1 MAIST
6 YSELRTAVADFLNRS
21 DLTTTIPS
29 FISLAEAALNRRL
42 RSPEMV
48 TRATVTIDAEYEN
61 RPSDWME
68 TIRYQVN
75 TNPITVLEFVTPEEA
90 IIQKTKF
97 SAAGA
102 PLFFSTVGTQF
113 QHVPMPDS
121 SYTGELMYYARIAG
135 LSDSNTSN
143 WLLTAN
149 PDIYLYATLV
159 QSAPYLKEDERIGV
173 WAGILDRLMAEY
185 EVAEQ
190 RAKTGSS
197 RLASRTRTFG

>member
-6 YSELRTAVADFLNRS
+6 YSELRTTVADFLNRD
-21 DLTTTIPS
+21 DLTAAIPS

-75 TNPITVLEFVTPEEA
+75 TNPITVMEFVTPEEA

-113 QHVPMPDS
+113 QHVPAPDG
-121 SYTGELMYYARIAG
+121 SYTGELTYYARVAG
-135 LSDSNTSN
+135 LSDTNTTN

-173 WAGILDRLMAEY
+173 WAGILNGLMAEY

>member
-1 MAIST
+1 MAITT
-6 YSELRTAVADFLNRS
+6 YSELKTAVADFLNRD
-21 DLTTTIPS
+21 DLTSAIPN
-29 FISLAEAALNRRL
+29 FIALAEASLNRRM
-42 RSPEMV
+42 RAPEMV
-48 TRATVTIDAEYEN
+48 TRATVTVDAEYEN
-61 RPSDWME
+61 RPADWME
-68 TIRYQVN
+68 TIRYQMN

-97 SAAGA
+97 SVSGV

-113 QHVPMPDS
+113 QHIPAPDG
-121 SYTGELMYYARIAG
+121 SYTGELMYYARVPG

-173 WAGILDRLMAEY
+173 WASILERLMAEY

-190 RAKTGSS
+190 RAKIGSS

>member
-6 YSELRTAVADFLNRS
+6 YSELKDAVADFLNRD
-21 DLTTTIPS
+21 DLTATIPS
-29 FISLAEAALNRRL
+29 FITLAEAALNRRL
-42 RSPEMV
+42 RAPEMV
-48 TRATVTIDAEYEN
+48 TRASVTIDAEYEN
-61 RPSDWME
+61 RPADWME

-97 SAAGA
+97 SAGGV
-102 PLFFSTVGTQF
+102 PIFFSTVGTQF
-113 QHVPMPDS
+113 QHVPAPDS
-121 SYTGELMYYARIAG
+121 AYTGELMYYSRIPA
-135 LSDSNTSN
+135 LSDTNTTN

-159 QSAPYLKEDERIGV
+159 QSAPYLKEDERIATWMGM
-173 WAGILDRLMAEY
+173 LDRLLAEY
-185 EVAEQ
+185 EVAEE

-197 RLASRTRTFG
+197 RLVIRTRTFG

>member
-1 MAIST
+1 MAITT
-6 YSELRTAVADFLNRS
+6 YSELKTAVADFLNRD
-21 DLTTTIPS
+21 DLTSAIPN
-29 FISLAEAALNRRL
+29 FVALAEASLNRRM
-42 RSPEMV
+42 RAPEMV
-48 TRATVTIDAEYEN
+48 TRATVTVDAEYES
-61 RPSDWME
+61 RPADWLE
-68 TIRYQVN
+68 TIRYQMT
-75 TNPITVLEFVTPEEA
+75 TNPITVLQFVTPEEA

-97 SAAGA
+97 SVSGT

-113 QHVPMPDS
+113 QHVPAPDT
-121 SYTGELMYYARIAG
+121 SYSGELMYYARVAG
-135 LSDSNTSN
+135 LSDANTSN

-197 RLASRTRTFG
+197 RLVTRTRTFG

>member
-1 MAIST
+1 MAITT
-6 YSELRTAVADFLNRS
+6 YSELKTAVADFLNRD
-21 DLTTTIPS
+21 DLTTAIPN
-29 FISLAEAALNRRL
+29 FVALAEASLNRRM
-42 RSPEMV
+42 RAPEMV
-48 TRATVTIDAEYEN
+48 TRATVTVDAEYEN
-61 RPSDWME
+61 RPADWLE
-68 TIRYQVN
+68 TIRYQIN
-75 TNPITVLEFVTPEEA
+75 TNPIGVLEFVTPEEA

-97 SAAGA
+97 STAGA

-113 QHVPMPDS
+113 QHVPAPDTAYS
-121 SYTGELMYYARIAG
+121 AELMYYARVTG
-135 LSDSNTSN
+135 LSDANTSN

-197 RLASRTRTFG
+197 RLVTRTRTFG

>member
-6 YSELRTAVADFLNRS
+6 YSELRAAVADFLNRD
-21 DLTTTIPS
+21 DLTATIPS
-29 FISLAEAALNRRL
+29 FISLAEAALNRRV
-42 RSPEMV
+42 RAPEMV

-61 RPSDWME
+61 RPADWME

-97 SAAGA
+97 SASGV
-102 PLFFSTVGTQF
+102 PMFFSTVGTQF
-113 QHVPMPDS
+113 QHVPMPDG
-121 SYTGELMYYARIAG
+121 SYTGELMYYGRIPA
-135 LSDSNTSN
+135 LSDTITSN

-159 QSAPYLKEDERIGV
+159 QSAPYLKEDERIATWMGM
-173 WAGILDRLMAEY
+173 LDRLLAEY
-185 EVAEQ
+185 EVAQE

-197 RLASRTRTFG
+197 RLVIRTRTFG

>member
-1 MAIST
+1 MAITT
-6 YSELRTAVADFLNRS
+6 YSELKTAVADFLNRD
-21 DLTTTIPS
+21 DLTSAIPN
-29 FISLAEAALNRRL
+29 FVSLAEASLNRRM

-48 TRATVTIDAEYEN
+48 TRATVTVDAEYEN
-61 RPSDWME
+61 RPADWME

-97 SAAGA
+97 SVSGV

-113 QHVPMPDS
+113 QHIPAPDG
-121 SYTGELMYYARIAG
+121 SYTGELMYYARVPG

-173 WAGILDRLMAEY
+173 WASILERLMAEY

-190 RAKTGSS
+190 RAKIGSS

>member
-1 MAIST
+1 MAITT
-6 YSELRTAVADFLNRS
+6 YSELKTAVADFLNRD
-21 DLTTTIPS
+21 DLAS
-29 FISLAEAALNRRL
+29 AISNFVALAEASLNRRM
-42 RSPEMV
+42 RAPEMV
-48 TRATVTIDAEYEN
+48 TRATVTLDAEYEN
-61 RPSDWME
+61 RPADWLE
-68 TIRYQVN
+68 TIRYQISSD
-75 TNPITVLEFVTPEEA
+75 PMTVLEFVTPEEA

-97 SAAGA
+97 SVPGT
-102 PLFFSTVGTQF
+102 PLFFSTIGTQF
-113 QHVPMPDS
+113 QHVPAPDT
-121 SYTGELMYYARIAG
+121 SYTGELMYYARVAG
-135 LSDSNTSN
+135 LSDTNTSN

-197 RLASRTRTFG
+197 RLVTRTRTFG

>member
-1 MAIST
+1 MAITT
-6 YSELRTAVADFLNRS
+6 YSELKSAVADFLNRD
-21 DLTTTIPS
+21 DLTSAIPN
-29 FISLAEAALNRRL
+29 FISLAEATLNRRM
-42 RSPEMV
+42 RAPEMV
-48 TRATVTIDAEYEN
+48 TRATVTVDAEYEN
-61 RPSDWME
+61 RPADWME
-68 TIRYQVN
+68 TIRYQIT

-97 SAAGA
+97 STSGV

-113 QHVPMPDS
+113 QHVPAPDT

-149 PDIYLYATLV
+149 PDIYLYATLI
-159 QSAPYLKEDERIGV
+159 QSAPYLKEDERISV
-173 WAGILDRLMAEY
+173 WAGIYDRLMAEY
-185 EVAEQ
+185 DVAEQ

-197 RLASRTRTFG
+197 RLVTRTRTFG

>member
-6 YSELRTAVADFLNRS
+6 YSELRAAVADFLNRS
-21 DLTTTIPS
+21 DLTTAIPS

-61 RPSDWME
+61 RPADWME

-75 TNPITVLEFVTPEEA
+75 TDPITVLGFVTPEEA

-97 SAAGA
+97 SAAGT
-102 PLFFSTVGTQF
+102 PMFFSTIGTQF
-113 QHVPMPDS
+113 QHVPAPDGS
-121 SYTGELMYYARIAG
+121 FTGELMYYGRIAG

-173 WAGILDRLMAEY
+173 WAGMLDRLMAEY

>member
-1 MAIST
+1 MAITT
-6 YSELRTAVADFLNRS
+6 YSELKTAVADFLNRD
-21 DLTTTIPS
+21 DLTSVIPN
-29 FISLAEAALNRRL
+29 FIALAEATLNRRM
-42 RSPEMV
+42 RAPEMV
-48 TRATVTIDAEYEN
+48 TRAAVTVDAEYEN

-68 TIRYQVN
+68 TIRYQIT

-97 SAAGA
+97 SAAGV

-113 QHVPMPDS
+113 QHVPAPDG

-135 LSDSNTSN
+135 LSDTNTSN

-149 PDIYLYATLV
+149 PDIYLYATLI
-159 QSAPYLKEDERIGV
+159 QSAPYLKEDERISV
-173 WAGILDRLMAEY
+173 WAGIYDRLMSEY
-185 EVAEQ
+185 DVAEQ

-197 RLASRTRTFG
+197 RLVARTRTFG

>member
-6 YSELRTAVADFLNRS
+6 YSELKAAVADFLNRD
-21 DLTTTIPS
+21 DLTATLPS
-29 FISLAEAALNRRL
+29 FIALAEASLNRHIRA
-42 RSPEMV
+42 PEMV
-48 TRATVTIDAEYEN
+48 TRATVTIDTEYES

-97 SAAGA
+97 SAAGT
-102 PLFFSTVGTQF
+102 PIYFSTVGTQF
-113 QHVPMPDS
+113 QHIPAPDS
-121 SYTGELMYYARIAG
+121 VYTGELMYYARIPA
-135 LSDSNTSN
+135 LSDTNTTN

-159 QSAPYLKEDERIGV
+159 QTAPYLKEDERIATWMGM
-173 WAGILDRLMAEY
+173 LDRLLAEY
-185 EVAEQ
+185 DIAQE

-197 RLASRTRTFG
+197 RLVIRTRTFG

>member
-1 MAIST
+1 MAITT
-6 YSELRTAVADFLNRS
+6 YSELKSAVADFLNRD
-21 DLTTTIPS
+21 DLTSAIPN
-29 FISLAEAALNRRL
+29 FIALAEATLNRRM
-42 RSPEMV
+42 RAPEMV
-48 TRATVTIDAEYEN
+48 TRATVTVDAEYEN
-61 RPSDWME
+61 RPADWME
-68 TIRYQVN
+68 TIRYQIT

-97 SAAGA
+97 STSGV

-113 QHVPMPDS
+113 QHVPVPDT

-149 PDIYLYATLV
+149 PDIYLYATLI
-159 QSAPYLKEDERIGV
+159 QSAPYLKEDERISV
-173 WAGILDRLMAEY
+173 WAGIYDRLMAEY
-185 EVAEQ
+185 DVAEQ

-197 RLASRTRTFG
+197 RLVTRTRTFG

>member
-6 YSELRTAVADFLNRS
+6 YSELRATVADFLNRD
-21 DLTTTIPS
+21 DLTATIPS

-61 RPSDWME
+61 RPADWME

-97 SAAGA
+97 SAAGT
-102 PLFFSTVGTQF
+102 PMFFSTVGTQF
-113 QHVPMPDS
+113 QHVPAPDDS
-121 SYTGELMYYARIAG
+121 FTGELMYYARISG
-135 LSDSNTSN
+135 LSDTNTTN

>member
-1 MAIST
+1 MAITT
-6 YSELRTAVADFLNRS
+6 YSELKTAVADFLNRD
-21 DLTTTIPS
+21 DLTTAIPN
-29 FISLAEAALNRRL
+29 FVALAEASLNRRM
-42 RSPEMV
+42 RAPEMV
-48 TRATVTIDAEYEN
+48 TRATVTVDAEYET
-61 RPSDWME
+61 RPADWLE
-68 TIRYQVN
+68 TIRYQIN
-75 TNPITVLEFVTPEEA
+75 TNPIGVLQFVTPEEA
-90 IIQKTKF
+90 SIQKTKF
-97 SAAGA
+97 STAGT

-113 QHVPMPDS
+113 QHVPAPDT
-121 SYTGELMYYARIAG
+121 SYTAELMYYARVTG
-135 LSDSNTSN
+135 LSDVSTSN

-197 RLASRTRTFG
+197 RLVTRTRTFG

>member
-1 MAIST
+1 MAITT
-6 YSELRTAVADFLNRS
+6 YSELKSAVADFLNRD
-21 DLTTTIPS
+21 DLTSAIPN
-29 FISLAEAALNRRL
+29 FIALAEATLNRRM
-42 RSPEMV
+42 RAPEMV
-48 TRATVTIDAEYEN
+48 TRATVTVDAEYEN
-61 RPSDWME
+61 RPADWME
-68 TIRYQVN
+68 TIRYQIT

-97 SAAGA
+97 STSGV

-113 QHVPMPDS
+113 QHVPAPDT

-149 PDIYLYATLV
+149 PDIYLYATLI
-159 QSAPYLKEDERIGV
+159 QSAPYLKEDERISV
-173 WAGILDRLMAEY
+173 WAGIYDRLMAEY
-185 EVAEQ
+185 DVAEQ

-197 RLASRTRTFG
+197 RLVTRTRTFG

>member
-1 MAIST
+1 MAITT
-6 YSELRTAVADFLNRS
+6 YSELKSAVADFLNRD
-21 DLTTTIPS
+21 DLTSAIPN
-29 FISLAEAALNRRL
+29 FIALAEATLNRRL
-42 RSPEMV
+42 RAPEMV
-48 TRATVTIDAEYEN
+48 TRATVTVDAEYEN
-61 RPSDWME
+61 RPADWME
-68 TIRYQVN
+68 TIRYQIT

-97 SAAGA
+97 STSGV

-113 QHVPMPDS
+113 QHVPVPDT

-149 PDIYLYATLV
+149 PDIYLYATLI
-159 QSAPYLKEDERIGV
+159 QSAPYLKEDERISV
-173 WAGILDRLMAEY
+173 WAGIYDRLMAEY
-185 EVAEQ
+185 DVAEQ

-197 RLASRTRTFG
+197 RLVTRTRTFG

>member
-1 MAIST
+1 MAITT
-6 YSELRTAVADFLNRS
+6 YSELKSAVADFLNRD
-21 DLTTTIPS
+21 DLTSAIPN
-29 FISLAEAALNRRL
+29 FIALAEATLNRRL
-42 RSPEMV
+42 RAPEMV
-48 TRATVTIDAEYEN
+48 TRATVTVDAEYEN
-61 RPSDWME
+61 RPADWME
-68 TIRYQVN
+68 TIRYQIT

-97 SAAGA
+97 STSGV

-113 QHVPMPDS
+113 QHVPAPDT

-149 PDIYLYATLV
+149 PDIYLYATLI
-159 QSAPYLKEDERIGV
+159 QSAPYLKEDERISV
-173 WAGILDRLMAEY
+173 WAGIYDRLMAEY
-185 EVAEQ
+185 DVAEQ

-197 RLASRTRTFG
+197 RLVTRTRTFG

>member
-6 YSELRTAVADFLNRS
+6 YSELRTTVADFLNRD
-21 DLTTTIPS
+21 DLTAAIPS
-29 FISLAEAALNRRL
+29 FISLAEAALNRRI
-42 RSPEMV
+42 RAPEMV

-61 RPSDWME
+61 RPADWME

-97 SAAGA
+97 SAAGT
-102 PLFFSTVGTQF
+102 PMFFSTIGTQF
-113 QHVPMPDS
+113 QHVPAPDS
-121 SYTGELMYYARIAG
+121 SFTGELMYYGRIAG

-173 WAGILDRLMAEY
+173 WAGMLDRLMAEY

>member
-1 MAIST
+1 MAITT
-6 YSELRTAVADFLNRS
+6 YSELKAAVADFLNRD
-21 DLTTTIPS
+21 DLTSVIPN
-29 FISLAEAALNRRL
+29 FIALAEATLNRRL

-48 TRATVTIDAEYEN
+48 TRASVTVDAEYEN
-61 RPSDWME
+61 RPADWME
-68 TIRYQVN
+68 TIRYQIT

-97 SAAGA
+97 SAAGV

-113 QHVPMPDS
+113 QHVPAPDG

-135 LSDSNTSN
+135 LSDTNTSN

-149 PDIYLYATLV
+149 PDIYLYATLI

-173 WAGILDRLMAEY
+173 WAGIYDRLMSEY
-185 EVAEQ
+185 DVAEQ

-197 RLASRTRTFG
+197 RLVARTRTFG

>member
-1 MAIST
+1 MAITT
-6 YSELRTAVADFLNRS
+6 YSELKTAVADFLNRD
-21 DLTTTIPS
+21 DLAS
-29 FISLAEAALNRRL
+29 AISNFVALAEASLNRRM
-42 RSPEMV
+42 RAPEMV
-48 TRATVTIDAEYEN
+48 TRATVTLDAEYEN
-61 RPSDWME
+61 RPADWLE
-68 TIRYQVN
+68 TIRYQISSD
-75 TNPITVLEFVTPEEA
+75 PITVLEFVTPEEA

-97 SAAGA
+97 SVPGT
-102 PLFFSTVGTQF
+102 PLFFSTIGTQF
-113 QHVPMPDS
+113 QHVPAPDT
-121 SYTGELMYYARIAG
+121 SYTGELMYYARVAG
-135 LSDSNTSN
+135 LSDTNTSN

-197 RLASRTRTFG
+197 RLVTRTRTFG